1 METADSTLD
10 VPTEAWAA
18 VARLAT
24 EVAVHAQ
31 ALADEG
37 RGSRGYEFQYIW
49 NTRSLRR
56 TRLFS
61 TKVPLKLIWW
71 CFPGCGVARIEDRRV
86 MGVDGES

>member
-24 EVAVHAQ
+24 EGAVHAQ

-37 RGSRGYEFQYIW
+37 E
-49 NTRSLRR
+49 
-56 TRLFS
+56 
-61 TKVPLKLIWW
+61 
-71 CFPGCGVARIEDRRV
+71 RV
-86 MGVDGES
+86 